1 MRLIG
6 ADGEQIGLV
15 DIDKARTSAEDLS
28 LDLVEIVPNA
38 EPPVCRIMD
47 YGKFRFEQS
56 KKTQAAKKK
65 QKQISIKE
73 IKFRP
78 NTDIGDY
85 NIKYRK
91 IVEFLEAG
99 NKTKVTMRFRGR
111 EMAHQEVGME
121 LLNKLEKDLDG
132 IGKVEQRPSLEGRAL
147 IMVFGPDKASKAKG
161 Q

>member
-1 MRLIG
+1 
-6 ADGEQIGLV
+6 
-15 DIDKARTSAEDLS
+15 
-28 LDLVEIVPNA
+28 
-38 EPPVCRIMD
+38 MD
-47 YGKFRFEQS
+47 YGKYKFEQS
-56 KKTQAAKKK
+56 KKSQAARKK

-85 NIKYRK
+85 NIKFKK
-91 IVEFLEAG
+91 IVEFLEEG
-99 NKTKVTMRFRGR
+99 NKTKITMRFRGR

-121 LLNKLEKDLDG
+121 LLNKLEKDLAG

-147 IMVFGPDKASKAKG
+147 IMVFGPERTKTKN